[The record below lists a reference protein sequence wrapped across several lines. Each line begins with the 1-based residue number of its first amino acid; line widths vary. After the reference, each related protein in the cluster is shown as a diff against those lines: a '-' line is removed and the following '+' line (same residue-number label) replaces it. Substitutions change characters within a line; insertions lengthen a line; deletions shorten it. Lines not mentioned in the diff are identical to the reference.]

1 MESFFISQINMT
13 FGKINQSRKTEYKG
27 GERDG
32 DGDGQCGYRRR
43 IRQDREWEIVQI
55 VRDPSMKR
63 SDNNQVLPVSFFQA
77 LVVWVKVFGGCGLG
91 SRVVE

>member
-1 MESFFISQINMT
+1 MGSFFISQINMT

-43 IRQDREWEIVQI
+43 IRQDQSIKVERGMGNSADRRRPINQE
-55 VRDPSMKR
+55 VR
-63 SDNNQVLPVSFFQA
+63 
-77 LVVWVKVFGGCGLG
+77 
-91 SRVVE
+91 